1 MFPPYSKGKLPILPL
16 ISLRMKQL
24 LDEVGW
30 EGNGLMIEAALCK
43 TLAVKHSIR
52 PILPLPATFMNRGTE
67 TLTNTTREPTRMY
80 CPITVFP
87 YFRYNFLGE
96 INN

>member
-1 MFPPYSKGKLPILPL
+1 
-16 ISLRMKQL
+16 MKQL

-52 PILPLPATFMNRGTE
+52 SILPLPATFINRGRV
-67 TLTNTTREPTRMY
+67 TLTKATLEPPRMY
-80 CPITVFP
+80 RPITVFP